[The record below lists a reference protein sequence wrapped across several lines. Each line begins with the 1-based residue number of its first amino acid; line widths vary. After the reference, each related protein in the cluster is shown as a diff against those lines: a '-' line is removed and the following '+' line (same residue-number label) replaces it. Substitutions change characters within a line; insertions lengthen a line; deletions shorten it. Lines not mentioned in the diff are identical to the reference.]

1 MDVQVEVQEKATQEK
16 SAPSRKKAAPRM
28 TRSGRKF
35 GTRSVPRETRME
47 EMLQVA
53 GRIFAARGYHGTS
66 MDDVAAQADISK
78 PLLYRYF
85 GSKDGLYI
93 ALIERAG
100 QHLLA
105 GMSHVSTEGEPI
117 ERVERS
123 VNAILAFIDRYR
135 DSWRVLFSEGLM
147 ASTPVAE
154 HVMKLRNRM
163 ISGSN
168 QTFAQIVGDSSEAGC
183 RQVEPL
189 TYALYGA
196 GESIA
201 RWWLAHPETPVSTL
215 RQLMLGMLIPALTT
229 MRDNHAKPEAVE
241 STAKPSLAEQFQPTA
256 D

>member
-1 MDVQVEVQEKATQEK
+1 MALQKKPPV
-16 SAPSRKKAAPRM
+16 RKKAAART

-53 GRIFAARGYHGTS
+53 ARVFAARGYHGTS
-66 MDDVAAQADISK
+66 MDDIANQADISK

-100 QHLLA
+100 EHLLA
-105 GMSHVSTEGEPI
+105 GMGLISHESDPLA
-117 ERVERS
+117 RVERS
-123 VNAILAFIDRYR
+123 VNAILTFIDRYR
-135 DSWRVLFSEGLM
+135 DFWRVLFNEGLI

-154 HVMKLRNRM
+154 HVMKLRDRM
-163 ISGSN
+163 IANSN
-168 QTFAQIVGDSSEAGC
+168 RTFAQIVGDPSEAGC
-183 RQVEPL
+183 REVEPL

-201 RWWLAHPETPVSTL
+201 RWWLAHPETPVATL

-229 MRDNHAKPEAVE
+229 LRNRQSSSSA
-241 STAKPSLAEQFQPTA
+241 TASSSRRPHQTCSPSATSISASA
-256 D
+256 DS

>member
-1 MDVQVEVQEKATQEK
+1 MAL
-16 SAPSRKKAAPRM
+16 RKKTPAGKNVAART

-53 GRIFAARGYHGTS
+53 ARVFAARGYHGTS
-66 MDDVAAQADISK
+66 MDDIASQADISK

-100 QHLLA
+100 EHLLA
-105 GMSHVSTEGEPI
+105 GMGLISHEGDPLA
-117 ERVERS
+117 RVERG
-123 VNAILAFIDRYR
+123 VNAILTFIDRYR
-135 DSWRVLFSEGLM
+135 DFWRVLFSEGLI
-147 ASTPVAE
+147 ASPPVAE

-163 ISGSN
+163 IAHSN
-168 QTFAQIVGDSSEAGC
+168 RTFAQIVGDPSEAGC
-183 RQVEPL
+183 RAVEPL

-201 RWWLAHPETPVSTL
+201 RWWLAHPETPVATL
-215 RQLMLGMLIPALTT
+215 RQLMLGMLIPALAS
-229 MRDNHAKPEAVE
+229 MRNRHAPVAATQGDRSRSQAARSPAAAS
-241 STAKPSLAEQFQPTA
+241 STASA
-256 D
+256 DS